1 MRYTRSLLFVAVA
14 MLSMFLVACGTSG
27 DGGGNNAESVNL
39 SQTLTYDDEMGATV
53 TVSYPEGWF
62 SESADGTASF
72 ASTEDLLTQAGGVDT
87 PEVPSGEVVAIMLAL
102 PSEMVSFFVEDGAD
116 PSAVAIANSFV
127 SDIIDTE
134 GEIGEVEETTI
145 GEQSAAVVQGTTEG
159 VDVVLVTIDLGDGN
173 YALVFGATAEGEGND
188 IRATIEA
195 MAGSIEYTVASD
207 E

>member
-1 MRYTRSLLFVAVA
+1 MRYTRSLLFVTIA
-14 MLSMFLVACGTSG
+14 MLSMFLVACGASG
-27 DGGGNNAESVNL
+27 DGGGDNAESVNL

-62 SESADGTASF
+62 SEAVDGTGSF
-72 ASTEDLLTQAGGVDT
+72 ASTEDLLAQASGSGT
-87 PEVPSGEVVAIMLAL
+87 PDVPSGEVVAVMLAL

-127 SDIIDTE
+127 SDLVTAEDE
-134 GEIGEVEETTI
+134 VGEVEELTL
-145 GEQSAAVVQGTTEG
+145 GEQAGAVVQGTSEG
-159 VDVVLVTIDLGDGN
+159 ADVVLVTIDLGEGN

-195 MAGSIEYTVASD
+195 MAASIEYNVASG